1 MSLSIFSKYE
11 MDKFHFA
18 KQNGEEAE
26 SEAIFARLYS
36 SEKSLSTTYSD
47 WDNVHSILFECCD
60 GNTNTFYK
68 DSVGFIPPHILSQI
82 INSQKFK
89 TKYRDIQSD
98 LNEQLEIGNIYHYD
112 NEEEDENR
120 PNELL
125 IKECVRDLE
134 ILNFIISLKKEGIY
148 YS

>member
-1 MSLSIFSKYE
+1 MSLGIYSKYE
-11 MDKFHFA
+11 MDKFHFT

-26 SEAIFARLYS
+26 SEAIFAQLYS

-47 WDNVHSILFECCD
+47 WSNVHSILFECCE

-89 TKYRDIQSD
+89 TKYRNLQSD
-98 LNEQLEIGNIYHYD
+98 LDEQLEIAEIYYYD
-112 NEEEDENR
+112 RNEEDWDQPDEF
-120 PNELL
+120 L
-125 IKECVRDLE
+125 IKECERDLE
-134 ILNFIISLKKEGIY
+134 ILDFIINLENEGIY
-148 YS
+148 YC